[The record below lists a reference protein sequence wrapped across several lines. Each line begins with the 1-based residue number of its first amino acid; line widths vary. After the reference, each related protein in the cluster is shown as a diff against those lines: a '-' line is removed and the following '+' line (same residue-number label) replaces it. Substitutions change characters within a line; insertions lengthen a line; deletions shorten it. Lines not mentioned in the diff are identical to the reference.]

1 MSTYHQSIIE
11 LISFILSK
19 GNDFINDI
27 DTCNAYDKILRNYH
41 QVNSNGE
48 KVYRNTSRMKS
59 NYRFTKDAW
68 KERENIKN
76 LYFEHLVPLKEI
88 KSELRKLTEKP
99 FEKNDIMDILNRTEI
114 VVLTRKEAEILNK
127 SYKSKC
133 PNKNLN
139 RLEILN
145 FEIESQ
151 TKNNSIFKNK
161 KQYDNE

>member
-1 MSTYHQSIIE
+1 
-11 LISFILSK
+11 
-19 GNDFINDI
+19 
-27 DTCNAYDKILRNYH
+27 
-41 QVNSNGE
+41 
-48 KVYRNTSRMKS
+48 MKS